1 MTEFNKK
8 VLKSKT
14 EAEHFLKENDAS
26 VEDCMNLLVGICFY
40 LNGLEEKSGMTDK
53 ERSNLGVQI
62 SYLQGYAKGIID
74 RG

>member
-1 MTEFNKK
+1 
-8 VLKSKT
+8 
-14 EAEHFLKENDAS
+14 
-26 VEDCMNLLVGICFY
+26 MNLLVGICFY
-40 LNGLEEKSGMTDK
+40 LNGLGEKIGMTDK